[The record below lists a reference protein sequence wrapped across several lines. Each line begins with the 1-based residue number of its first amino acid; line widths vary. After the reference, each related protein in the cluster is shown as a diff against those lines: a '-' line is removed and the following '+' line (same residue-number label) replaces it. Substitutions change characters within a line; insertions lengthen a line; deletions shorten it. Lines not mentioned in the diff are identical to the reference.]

1 MIILQRLIL
10 LFCFLLP
17 VYPTVALSE
26 ETLPDNVKEQLFKD
40 AEIALSCRKVEYPES
55 FFQKIDI
62 NNDAKID
69 YILDFNDGIT
79 CDGKNSSLGM
89 CGSIGCAKYVYVSDE
104 SGNYKK
110 VLDQMGYGI
119 KFYKKNNSIMV
130 KINSGGINCPGGDNN
145 FKLGKCNDIYIWNGK
160 EFVEKIK

>member
-10 LFCFLLP
+10 LFCFLLS

-62 NNDAKID
+62 NNDA
-69 YILDFNDGIT
+69 
-79 CDGKNSSLGM
+79 
-89 CGSIGCAKYVYVSDE
+89 
-104 SGNYKK
+104 
-110 VLDQMGYGI
+110 
-119 KFYKKNNSIMV
+119 
-130 KINSGGINCPGGDNN
+130 
-145 FKLGKCNDIYIWNGK
+145 
-160 EFVEKIK
+160 